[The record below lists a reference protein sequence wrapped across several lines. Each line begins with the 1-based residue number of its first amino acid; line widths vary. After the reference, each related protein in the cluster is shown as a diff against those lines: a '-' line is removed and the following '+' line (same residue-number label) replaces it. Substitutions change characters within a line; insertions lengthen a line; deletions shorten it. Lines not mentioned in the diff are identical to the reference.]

1 MVITIMSTELNGN
14 GAGRQQAPARKAEWT
29 SHRIGRTL
37 ALFAAVLLGGCT
49 SIPADLGRNEV
60 NELVAA
66 RGQSVDEN
74 TGELLSSLMSAP
86 LSAESAVRIALIN
99 NPELQASYA
108 SLGFA
113 AADVYEAGRIRNPI
127 LSGVFLDTNA
137 AGERDQVTYGLVV
150 SFTDLITLPA
160 RKRLSRGAFAA
171 MKQHVGADVLGVAA
185 AAEKAYYEYV
195 GAQQVAALRAQIANA
210 GELSARLA
218 QRFFDA
224 GNLAPREL
232 AMERAAASE
241 ARLTALEAANAAFAA
256 RTALADILG
265 LSVGAPWTAPAALRL
280 PVMVEDDLDTLLAL
294 ARDARLDLAAAR
306 TNADVLADRLGV
318 VNWTRWL
325 GDLDVGVE
333 RERDTDG
340 SRLSGPTVDW
350 EVPIFNQHRDALLRA
365 DAELQV
371 AISDVRRATIDV
383 DNSVRLANAALEN
396 VRARIEEYRAELI
409 PQRIETVARAQEEV
423 NFMLIGIFELIAL
436 KQDEYDAYQGYLEAI
451 RDYWLARADLALAV
465 GTSLP
470 SAANVGSERIDVDQF
485 VQPQSGGSDHSGHN
499 MNGEM
504 VMPETAGDD
513 KTMPMDHSG
522 HKNMEP
528 DSGTPKENGDDM
540 TMPMDHSGHKMP
552 LDDKSPAATQ
562 PDNTMDSQ
570 TMPDSDSK
578 PNRGEHDHGGAQ

>member
-1 MVITIMSTELNGN
+1 MTATIMSTELRNDIS
-14 GAGRQQAPARKAEWT
+14 AERRPLARE
-29 SHRIGRTL
+29 SQRTGVRFRRPF
-37 ALFAAVLLGGCT
+37 ALVAVVLLGGCS
-49 SIPADLGRNEV
+49 SIPADLGRGEV
-60 NELVAA
+60 NELVTA
-66 RGQSVDEN
+66 RGQPVDAR
-74 TGELLSSLMSAP
+74 TDELLARLTSAP
-86 LSAESAVRIALIN
+86 LSAESAIRIALIN

-171 MKQHVGADVLGVAA
+171 MKHRVGADVLGVSA
-185 AAEKAYYEYV
+185 AAEKVYYDYV
-195 GAQQVAALRAQIANA
+195 GAQQVAALRAQIAKA

-232 AMERAAASE
+232 AMERATASE
-241 ARLTALEAANAAFAA
+241 ARLNALEAAKASFAA
-256 RTALADILG
+256 RTALATVLG
-265 LSVGAPWTAPAALRL
+265 LSVGEPWTAPAALRL
-280 PVMVEDDLDTLLAL
+280 PVATEDDLDELLAL
-294 ARDARLDLAAAR
+294 ARNSRLDLAAAH

-325 GDLDVGVE
+325 GDLDVGFE

-371 AISDVRRATIDV
+371 AVSNVRRVTLDV
-383 DNSVRLANAALEN
+383 DNSVRLAHAALQN
-396 VRARIEEYRAELI
+396 ARARIDEYRTTLL
-409 PQRIETVARAQEEV
+409 PQRVETVARAQEEV

-451 RDYWLARADLALAV
+451 RDYWLARAELALAV

-470 SAANVGSERIDVDQF
+470 SAASIGDERIDVEEF
-485 VQPQSGGSDHSGHN
+485 VRPAESGGDHTGHGG
-499 MNGEM
+499 MHDDMAMPENGEK
-504 VMPETAGDD
+504 ESA
-513 KTMPMDHSG
+513 MPMDHSG
-522 HKNMEP
+522 HRMNKDDGAHQSPQHEKPKDNRP
-528 DSGTPKENGDDM
+528 DPGSSADQNQ
-540 TMPMDHSGHKMP
+540 H
-552 LDDKSPAATQ
+552 
-562 PDNTMDSQ
+562 
-570 TMPDSDSK
+570 
-578 PNRGEHDHGGAQ
+578 EHDHGGAQ

>member
-1 MVITIMSTELNGN
+1 MMATIMSTELRNDIS
-14 GAGRQQAPARKAEWT
+14 AVRRPLARE
-29 SHRIGRTL
+29 SQRTGVRFQRPF
-37 ALFAAVLLGGCT
+37 ALVAVVLLGGCA
-49 SIPADLGRNEV
+49 SVPADLGRGDV

-66 RGQSVDEN
+66 RGRPVDESRN
-74 TGELLSSLMSAP
+74 GLLTTLTSAP
-86 LSAESAVRIALIN
+86 LSAESAIRIALIN

-171 MKQHVGADVLGVAA
+171 MKQQVGADVLSVAA
-185 AAEKAYYEYV
+185 AAEKTYYDYV
-195 GAQQVAALRAQIANA
+195 GAQQVAALRAQVANA
-210 GELSARLA
+210 SELSARLA

-232 AMERAAASE
+232 AMERATASE
-241 ARLTALEAANAAFAA
+241 ARLNALEAAKASFAA
-256 RTALADILG
+256 RTALATVLG
-265 LSVGAPWTAPAALRL
+265 LSVGESWMAPAALPL
-280 PVMVEDDLDTLLAL
+280 PVAAEDDLDALLAL
-294 ARDARLDLAAAR
+294 ARDSRLDLAAAR

-325 GDLDVGVE
+325 GDLDVGFE
-333 RERDTDG
+333 RDRDTDG

-350 EVPIFNQHRDALLRA
+350 ELPIFNQHRDALLRA

-371 AISDVRRATIDV
+371 AVSNVRRVTLDV
-383 DNSVRLANAALEN
+383 DNGVRLAHAALQN
-396 VRARIEEYRAELI
+396 ARARIDEYRTTLI

-451 RDYWLARADLALAV
+451 RDYWLARADLAFAV

-470 SAANVGSERIDVDQF
+470 SAASIGDERIDVDEF
-485 VQPQSGGSDHSGHN
+485 VRPATGGADHSGHGG
-499 MNGEM
+499 MHDGM
-504 VMPETAGDD
+504 AMPETGEKESA
-513 KTMPMDHSG
+513 MPMDHSG
-522 HKNMEP
+522 HRMMK
-528 DSGTPKENGDDM
+528 DDG
-540 TMPMDHSGHKMP
+540 SRQ
-552 LDDKSPAATQ
+552 SPQQEEA
-562 PDNTMDSQ
+562 NDSQ
-570 TMPDSDSK
+570 PGPDGNADQ
-578 PNRGEHDHGGAQ
+578 NQHQHDHGGTR

>member
-1 MVITIMSTELNGN
+1 MTGTIMSTELG
-14 GAGRQQAPARKAEWT
+14 GDGVSGRQILAKNPRSLGKQFSRST
-29 SHRIGRTL
+29 TL
-37 ALFAAVLLGGCT
+37 LAVVLLGGCS
-49 SIPADLGRNEV
+49 SIPADLGRGEV

-66 RGQSVDEN
+66 RGQTVDEN
-74 TGELLSSLMSAP
+74 TGKLLETLTSAP

-108 SLGFA
+108 SLGFG

-171 MKQHVGADVLGVAA
+171 MKQRVGADVLGVAA

-195 GAQQVAALRAQIANA
+195 GVQQVAALRAQIANA

-232 AMERAAASE
+232 AMERATASE
-241 ARLTALEAANAAFAA
+241 ARLNALEAANAAFAA
-256 RTALADILG
+256 RTELADVLG
-265 LSVGAPWTAPAALRL
+265 LSVGASWTAPAALRL
-280 PVMVEDDLDTLLAL
+280 PATDEDDLDTLLAL
-294 ARDARLDLAAAR
+294 ARESRLDLAAAR

-325 GDLDVGVE
+325 GELDVGAE

-340 SRLSGPTVDW
+340 SRLAGPTVDW
-350 EVPIFNQHRDALLRA
+350 EVPIFNQHRDAVLRA
-365 DAELQV
+365 DAEFQV
-371 AISDVRRATIDV
+371 AISEFRRATIDV
-383 DNSVRLANAALEN
+383 DNSVRLASAALEN
-396 VRARIEEYRAELI
+396 MRARIREYRTTLI
-409 PQRIETVARAQEEV
+409 PQRVEAVARAQEEV
-423 NFMLIGIFELIAL
+423 NFMLIGIFELISL

-465 GTSLP
+465 GASLP
-470 SAANVGSERIDVDQF
+470 STANIGTERIDVDQF
-485 VQPQSGGSDHSGHN
+485 VQPQSGG
-499 MNGEM
+499 
-504 VMPETAGDD
+504 
-513 KTMPMDHSG
+513 MDHSG
-522 HKNMEP
+522 HDM
-528 DSGTPKENGDDM
+528 NGAMAMPEAAGDETD
-540 TMPMDHSGHKMP
+540 MPMDHSGHKMP
-552 LDDKSPAATQ
+552 MDMESPSPTQ
-562 PDNTMDSQ
+562 PNNKKDGQ
-570 TMPDSDSK
+570 TMPEGDAEQ
-578 PNRGEHDHGGAQ
+578 PQGEHDHGGAQ